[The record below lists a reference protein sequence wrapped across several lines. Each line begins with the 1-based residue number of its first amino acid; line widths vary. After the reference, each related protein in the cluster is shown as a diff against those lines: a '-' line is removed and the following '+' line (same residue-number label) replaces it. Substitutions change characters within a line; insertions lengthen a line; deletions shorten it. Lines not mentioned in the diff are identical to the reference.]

1 MEIVHE
7 WNRCQDDL
15 INNESVLMQEN
26 GLDKGDER
34 FLKDYSQLVLTF
46 LHMEKIM
53 YEEV

>member
-7 WNRCQDDL
+7 WNRYQDDL
-15 INNESVLMQEN
+15 INNESVPMQEK
-26 GLDKGDER
+26 GSDKGAER
-34 FLKDYSQLVLTF
+34 FLKDCSQLVLTF

>member
-15 INNESVLMQEN
+15 IDNESVLMQEN
-26 GLDKGDER
+26 GADKGAER
-34 FLKDYSQLVLTF
+34 FLKDCSQLMIAL